1 MVTMTPISSVYTGPK
16 FCKKCGGVLPS
27 PEACLCPPKKGS
39 DKGENNAYSGKE
51 KVSVYQGRKEEG

>member
-1 MVTMTPISSVYTGPK
+1 MTPISSEYTGPK

-27 PEACLCPPKKGS
+27 PDECVCQPKKKS
-39 DKGENNAYSGKE
+39 DKGGSNAYSGKE

>member
-1 MVTMTPISSVYTGPK
+1 MAPISTAYTGPN

-27 PEACLCPPKKGS
+27 PDECVCQPEKKS